1 MIGTVKPQVIK
12 PARVVTPQCCVEVDP
27 PTHAQMW
34 RRDRYKKL
42 RPQFDPDRCQH
53 ESTVEIDG
61 KHYCT
66 AHAGRIALDRWLKGD
81 LVEAA
86 TCPAT

>member
-1 MIGTVKPQVIK
+1 MIASVKPQVIK

-27 PTHAQMW
+27 PTHCTSY
-34 RRDRYKKL
+34 RLDRYKRL
-42 RPQFDPDRCQH
+42 RPHFDPHRCQH

-66 AHAGRIALDRWLKGD
+66 AHAGKIALERWLSGS
-81 LVEAA
+81 LVEKGKQ
-86 TCPAT
+86 